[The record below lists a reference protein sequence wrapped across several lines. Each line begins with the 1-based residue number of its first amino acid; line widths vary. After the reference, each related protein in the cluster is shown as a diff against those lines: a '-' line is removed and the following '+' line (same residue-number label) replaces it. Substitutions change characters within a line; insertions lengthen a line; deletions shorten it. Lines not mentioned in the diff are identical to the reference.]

1 MSSRAAIAQVMYV
14 AIAIPAAVVCTAAV
28 ATDYMTASEAMS
40 RMFPAATGFA
50 AQAVTVTPEQARR
63 IAARAGTTFN
73 TAAWQLYEARA
84 AQKLLGYVVV
94 DAVTG
99 KFELINYAVALEPD
113 GTIRA
118 VEILSY
124 REAHGSE
131 VRTRAWR
138 NQFVGKSASA
148 PLALNDDIANISG
161 ATLSC
166 SHLTDGI
173 RRIAAYV
180 QTALARS

>member
-1 MSSRAAIAQVMYV
+1 MYV
-14 AIAIPAAVVCTAAV
+14 AIATPAAVVCTAAV
-28 ATDYMTASEAMS
+28 ATDYMSAPEAMS
-40 RMFPAATGFA
+40 KMFPSATGFV
-50 AQAVTVTPEQARR
+50 AQTVTVSPEQART
-63 IAARAGTTFN
+63 IAAHAGTTFN
-73 TAAWQLYEARA
+73 PAAWQLYEART
-84 AQKLLGYVVV
+84 AQNLLGYVVV

-99 KFELINYAVALEPD
+99 KFELINYAVAFEPD

-118 VEILSY
+118 IEILSY

-138 NQFVGKSASA
+138 NQFVGKSARA
-148 PLALNDDIANISG
+148 ALALNDDIANISG

-173 RRIAAYV
+173 RRIAIYV
-180 QTALARS
+180 QTALASS